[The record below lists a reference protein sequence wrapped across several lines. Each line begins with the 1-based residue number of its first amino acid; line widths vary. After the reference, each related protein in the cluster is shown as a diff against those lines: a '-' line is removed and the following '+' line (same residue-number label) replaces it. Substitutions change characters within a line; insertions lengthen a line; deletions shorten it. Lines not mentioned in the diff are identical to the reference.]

1 MILLHLMAS
10 TYSQRPSAIVGID
23 DEWAAYQFDAA
34 VLLESLDDSPRT
46 SAKAGKWSEL
56 TKR

>member
-1 MILLHLMAS
+1 MAR

-34 VLLESLDDSPRT
+34 VLIESLDDSGGKGKPAGAGDW
-46 SAKAGKWSEL
+46 SALARL
-56 TKR
+56 